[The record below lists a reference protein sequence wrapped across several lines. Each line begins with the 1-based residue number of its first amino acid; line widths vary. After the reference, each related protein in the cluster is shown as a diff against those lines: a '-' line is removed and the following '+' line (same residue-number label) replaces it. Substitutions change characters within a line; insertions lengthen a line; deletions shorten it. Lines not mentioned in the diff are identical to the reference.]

1 MRARNSPFKG
11 ITGQHDLIVIIGRTF
26 NTIDN
31 RYGLNKI
38 INTRGKRNSVT
49 NNDLEGSVYSDIVN
63 KDIFNI
69 NTNISL
75 QMHGGAIEIRKV
87 TDYGLTYCI
96 VNKWS
101 HQRNGQLSLPHGW
114 SVLRDYK
121 KQLGDGA
128 INSIKQFIGDFQD
141 YISGGDE

>member
-1 MRARNSPFKG
+1 M
-11 ITGQHDLIVIIGRTF
+11 
-26 NTIDN
+26 
-31 RYGLNKI
+31 NKI

-101 HQRNGQLSLPHGW
+101 H
-114 SVLRDYK
+114 
-121 KQLGDGA
+121 
-128 INSIKQFIGDFQD
+128 
-141 YISGGDE
+141 